1 MVVPK
6 NIQFSRQI
14 KSGAQ
19 LKEFNFRKRSTLTAT
34 EYSIDV
40 SDERGNRFSFT
51 MQLREGHWK
60 IQESSVLPWI
70 REAETLLSTEIEQQE
85 SLTVK

>member
-6 NIQFSRQI
+6 NIQFSRHI
-14 KSGAQ
+14 KAGAQ
-19 LKEFNFRKRSTLTAT
+19 LKEFNFRKRAVLTGP

-51 MQLREGHWK
+51 MHLKDDHWK
-60 IQESSVLPWI
+60 IQEPTAQSWI
-70 REAETLLSTEIEQQE
+70 REAEPLLSAEIEQQE
-85 SLTVK
+85 SQNLK

>member
-6 NIQFSRQI
+6 NIQFSRHI
-14 KSGAQ
+14 KAGAHV
-19 LKEFNFRKRSTLTAT
+19 KEFNFRKRSAMTGV

-51 MQLREGHWK
+51 MQLQGDHWEIRDK
-60 IQESSVLPWI
+60 ATPVWI
-70 REAETLLSTEIEQQE
+70 REAEPLLGAEIELQE
-85 SLTVK
+85 GQGSK